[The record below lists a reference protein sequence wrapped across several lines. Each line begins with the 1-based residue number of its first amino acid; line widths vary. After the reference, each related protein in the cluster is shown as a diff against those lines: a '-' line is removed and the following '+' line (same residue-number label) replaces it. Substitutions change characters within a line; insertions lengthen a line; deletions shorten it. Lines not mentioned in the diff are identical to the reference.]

1 MIVSVT
7 PKSPPPIV
15 IVKDDKRKKKRIKS
29 TYTLDEI
36 LNQYLCVISSILPS
50 FKQNPPPH
58 AINRTMVKT
67 AESRETP
74 QAVLLAEK
82 IFYYLYS

>member
-7 PKSPPPIV
+7 PTPPVV
-15 IVKDDKRKKKRIKS
+15 IVKDDKRKKKKKKKS